1 MDVSPKQIISVPTSL
16 IPFLEHDD
24 ANRALMGS
32 NMQSQAVPLIR
43 PDAPFVGTG
52 VEERVS
58 RDSGTVLLATE
69 AGTVTYVDAKRIVT
83 ENAKKVEKEYH
94 LTRFQRSNQNTNLD
108 QRPLVNVGDQVE
120 EGQVIADGP
129 ASQNGRLALGQ
140 NVLIAIMPFD
150 GYNFEDAI
158 VLSER
163 LVRSDAYTSVH
174 IEKYE
179 KEARDTKL
187 GPEKITRDIPGLS
200 EAALR
205 DLDEDGVVRIGAEV
219 KQGDIL
225 VGHTSFKGETEPTP
239 EERLLRSIF
248 GEKAREVK
256 DTSLACAAR

>member
-1 MDVSPKQIISVPTSL
+1 MVK
-16 IPFLEHDD
+16 
-24 ANRALMGS
+24 
-32 NMQSQAVPLIR
+32 
-43 PDAPFVGTG
+43 
-52 VEERVS
+52 
-58 RDSGTVLLATE
+58 
-69 AGTVTYVDAKRIVT
+69 AGDEIKA
-83 ENAKKVEKEYH
+83 
-94 LTRFQRSNQNTNLD
+94 
-108 QRPLVNVGDQVE
+108 
-120 EGQVIADGP
+120 GQVIADGP
-129 ASQNGRLALGQ
+129 SCEGGRLALGQ

-158 VLSER
+158 VLSEK
-163 LVRSDAYTSVH
+163 LVRRDAYTSVH

-256 DTSLACAAR
+256 DTSLRVPPGDSGISIAYCTF